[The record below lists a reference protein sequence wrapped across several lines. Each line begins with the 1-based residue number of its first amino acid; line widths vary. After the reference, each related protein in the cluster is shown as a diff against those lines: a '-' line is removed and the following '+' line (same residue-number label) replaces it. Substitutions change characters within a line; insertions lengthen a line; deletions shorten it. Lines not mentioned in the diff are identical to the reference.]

1 MKLGGGSSVF
11 VYLLKCILYLLK
23 GICVFVYLFKCI
35 YVFVQVCL
43 CICSSV
49 FVYLFPNNI
58 SSLPFLAGDKNC
70 RQVVQG
76 KCTETINPVS
86 SSSPKSLHYQLPFV
100 MYSSH

>member
-1 MKLGGGSSVF
+1 MGPDIKEIKGGEGEAGGRF
-11 VYLLKCILYLLK
+11 KC
-23 GICVFVYLFKCI
+23 ICVFVKVYF
-35 YVFVQVCL
+35 VFVKGYL

-58 SSLPFLAGDKNC
+58 SSPPFLAGDKNC

-86 SSSPKSLHYQLPFV
+86 SSSSPKSLHYQLPFV

>member
-11 VYLLKCILYLLK
+11 VYLLKC
-23 GICVFVYLFKCI
+23 VF
-35 YVFVQVCL
+35 VFVQAYL

-49 FVYLFPNNI
+49 FVYFFPNNI

-100 MYSSH
+100 MYSSHYQL